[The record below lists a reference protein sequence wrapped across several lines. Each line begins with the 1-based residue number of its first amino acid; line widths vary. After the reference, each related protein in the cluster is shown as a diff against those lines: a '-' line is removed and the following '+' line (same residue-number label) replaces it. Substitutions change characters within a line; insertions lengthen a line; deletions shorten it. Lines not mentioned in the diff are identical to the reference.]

1 MKILSLLAAYA
12 VAKVASLDPYLRTV
26 GVLTMPPQENDRLKG
41 HGHYITEMA
50 DIWMRSGGLFPV
62 YIPYNISD
70 ADLYPILDQINGV
83 FFTGGDLDLY
93 NETSGTPHN
102 YTVTARKILDYALKQ
117 NDQGDYF
124 PLLGVCQGHEL
135 LHMLVAND
143 KDALGWSKLD
153 NTPVNT
159 VFTDDDPQGS
169 SRFFRHFSREEIQA
183 MREENILYH
192 YHHRSI
198 PILNYLRYP
207 KLQEFFRVLSYN

>member
-1 MKILSLLAAYA
+1 MLQLAQVMKRATAVHSSRIPFNIIIKMKILSLLAAYA

-93 NETSGTPHN
+93 N
-102 YTVTARKILDYALKQ
+102 
-117 NDQGDYF
+117 
-124 PLLGVCQGHEL
+124 
-135 LHMLVAND
+135 
-143 KDALGWSKLD
+143 
-153 NTPVNT
+153 
-159 VFTDDDPQGS
+159 
-169 SRFFRHFSREEIQA
+169 
-183 MREENILYH
+183 
-192 YHHRSI
+192 
-198 PILNYLRYP
+198 
-207 KLQEFFRVLSYN
+207 